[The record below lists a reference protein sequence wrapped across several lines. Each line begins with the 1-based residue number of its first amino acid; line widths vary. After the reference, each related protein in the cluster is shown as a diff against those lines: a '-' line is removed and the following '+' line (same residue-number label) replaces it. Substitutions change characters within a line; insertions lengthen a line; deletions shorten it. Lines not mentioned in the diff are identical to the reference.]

1 MIIKKSIGILL
12 ELTKFR
18 ITSFVTLTT
27 FLGYILFKQRIEI
40 DLIGL
45 LLGVLLLSGGA
56 AIFNHFQ
63 ERKFDILMER
73 TKSRPIPSAR
83 VQASTAFI
91 LGFVYSL
98 GGLLILYYGFGIIS
112 AILGLIALFW
122 YNLLYTPL
130 KRKFALAIIPG
141 SLVGSI
147 PPMIGWV
154 AAGGYVFD
162 PAILMIAF
170 FFFIWQIP
178 HFWLLML
185 FFDEDYKK
193 AGFPTL
199 TQYFDKEQI
208 LRITFVWMIAL
219 AIATLIMPIFQLT
232 KSDLVNYGL
241 IITAIWFIYY
251 SIKMLI
257 SFESESILIKG
268 FRRINSFAIIITLE
282 LCVDK
287 FL

>member
-1 MIIKKSIGILL
+1 MIIKKSIGIIL

-27 FLGYILFKQRIEI
+27 FLGYILFKQKIEI

-45 LLGVLLLSGGA
+45 LLGVLLLSGGS

-63 ERKFDILMER
+63 ERKFDSLMER
-73 TKSRPIPSAR
+73 TKSRPIPSGR
-83 VQASTAFI
+83 VQASMAFI

-98 GGLLILYYGFGIIS
+98 GGLLILYFGFGII
-112 AILGLIALFW
+112 AATLGLIALFW

-130 KRKFALAIIPG
+130 KRKFALAVIPG
-141 SLVGSI
+141 SLIGSI

-199 TQYFDKEQI
+199 TQYFDKKQI
-208 LRITFVWMIAL
+208 LRITFVWMVAL
-219 AIATLIMPIFQLT
+219 AIATLSMPIFQLT
-232 KSDLVNYGL
+232 KNNLVNYGL

-268 FRRINSFAIIITLE
+268 FRSINSFAIIITLE

>member
-112 AILGLIALFW
+112 AILGLVALFW

-241 IITAIWFIYY
+241 IITSIWFIYY

>member
-98 GGLLILYYGFGIIS
+98 SGLLILYYGFGIIS
-112 AILGLIALFW
+112 AILGLVALFW

-141 SLVGSI
+141 SLIGSI

-178 HFWLLML
+178 HFWLFML

>member
-83 VQASTAFI
+83 VRASTAFI